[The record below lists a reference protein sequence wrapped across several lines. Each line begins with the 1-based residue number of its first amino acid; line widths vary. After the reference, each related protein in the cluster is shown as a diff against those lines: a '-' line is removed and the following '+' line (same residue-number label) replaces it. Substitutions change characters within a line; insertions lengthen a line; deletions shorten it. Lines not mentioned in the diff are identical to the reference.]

1 MVGHVVA
8 VSSVAVGVQNLA
20 SFEHEELL
28 PGNAKGGG
36 CHSQAAGSRR
46 RVLEAVRSSVG
57 EWPAVLLGRWKHHRE
72 SWSSV

>member
-8 VSSVAVGVQNLA
+8 VNSVAVGVQSPA

-36 CHSQAAGSRR
+36 CHPQAAGFRR
-46 RVLEAVRSSVG
+46 RVLGAVRSSVG
-57 EWPAVLLGRWKHHRE
+57 ESTAVLLGRWKYHRE